1 MLVENLI
8 KSGKATI
15 VDVRTPDEFLFGN
28 VKGSINIPLNTIENN
43 FSKLKSL
50 QTPIVFCCASGNR
63 SSIAT
68 ILLQRHNFEEVYNGG
83 SWIYVNNILKNKS

>member
-43 FSKLKSL
+43 FSKLKNL
-50 QTPIVFCCASGNR
+50 QQPIVLCCASGTR
-63 SSIAT
+63 SGMAT
-68 ILLQRHNFEEVYNGG
+68 NLLQRNGFEEVYNGG
-83 SWIYVNNILKNKS
+83 SWIYVNNILNNKS